1 MPKFATFFTFKGE
14 TINAYIE
21 RPSDR
26 AAAVRKLLE
35 GVNGKL
41 ESYYWMFGP
50 YDGFIVTDMP
60 DSMSAAAVSLAV
72 ASTGGFA
79 HLETHE
85 LFTADQLAPLVAKAK
100 AARGA
105 YRAPGA

>member
-1 MPKFATFFTFKGE
+1 MAKFATFFTFKGE

-41 ESYYWMFGP
+41 ESYYWMF
-50 YDGFIVTDMP
+50 VTDMP

-100 AARGA
+100 AVRGA
-105 YRAPGA
+105 YKAPGA

>member
-1 MPKFATFFTFKGE
+1 MRSVVVPARTA
-14 TINAYIE
+14 NAYIE

-50 YDGFIVTDMP
+50 YDGFIVTDIP

-72 ASTGGFA
+72 SSTGGFA

-100 AARGA
+100 AVRGG
-105 YRAPGA
+105 YKAPGA

>member
-1 MPKFATFFTFKGE
+1 MAKFATFFTFKGE
-14 TINAYIE
+14 TINAFIE

-35 GVNGKL
+35 AVDGKL
-41 ESYYWMFGP
+41 DAYYWMFGP
-50 YDGFIVTDMP
+50 YDGFIVADVP
-60 DSMSAAAVSLAV
+60 ASMSAAAVSLAV

-85 LFTADQLAPLVAKAK
+85 LFTADQLAPLVAN
-100 AARGA
+100 ARTGA
-105 YRAPGA
+105 G